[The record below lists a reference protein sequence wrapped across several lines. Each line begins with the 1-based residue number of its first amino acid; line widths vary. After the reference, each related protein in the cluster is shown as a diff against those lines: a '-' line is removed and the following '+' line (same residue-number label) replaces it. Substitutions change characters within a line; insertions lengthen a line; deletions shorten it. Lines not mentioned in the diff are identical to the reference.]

1 MTSSSGATVGTPS
14 NAGLIAGVVVAV
26 LLVITV
32 AIILIV
38 VLVFVLR
45 KRDIQ
50 CHFSLPRLKKISIPT
65 PKVNF
70 EPLRRLS
77 IRRSVR
83 RENLES
89 SVSTAHQNGGSTTGE
104 ETPLK
109 KKLTKADIEW
119 QLPHID
125 NIAYDDMSTVAE
137 TALIYSEVNKP
148 QQMKAPPIPQKN
160 FDLQEELADNDKTA
174 QHHYENEKAPP
185 IPPQNFDPQEE
196 MADNDQSKAAQHH
209 YENKGFAAAQL
220 QERRMTNAS
229 SPKLA
234 KKKLTGSKSEG
245 LDSNPIYEPTKEEME
260 SKEGII
266 GTVEAPIYAQP
277 SFPNQRSITPGSIG
291 SSSDPIYSEAIHPEL
306 FSQGPEAPHESMLTP
321 VAPVYAEPHNVTLK
335 KTQPPLKLPAYK
347 IKELRPL
354 GVGQFGEVMLA
365 ETVGLS
371 LRDLKLDKN
380 NNKRS
385 IRIKVAVKKLRPQAG
400 SQVRE
405 NFEKEIKFMSKLKDD
420 NIVRLLAVSKD
431 DPPFIVMEYMENGDL
446 HQFLQDYEPSYS
458 DDILQA
464 NQLPVSILL
473 YMAVQIASG
482 MRYLA
487 SLRYVH
493 RDLATRNCLVG
504 QNFVVKISDFGMS
517 RSLYESSYYRVKGRA
532 MLPIRWM
539 ASESFYGR
547 FSEKTDVWS
556 YGVTMWEIFT
566 LAKHQPYEEIDD
578 QEMIQ
583 DAIRGLGRRL
593 LEKPKCCPMEV
604 YEVMLRCWEY
614 APDDRAN
621 FEEIFNTLAAIHQS
635 L

>member
-1 MTSSSGATVGTPS
+1 MSNNNNSGSSSPESSSSETGV
-14 NAGLIAGVVVAV
+14 IAGVIIGVILVIIITIVLVV
-26 LLVITV
+26 LLIY
-32 AIILIV
+32 II
-38 VLVFVLR
+38 R
-45 KRDIQ
+45 TRDIH
-50 CHFSLPRLKKISIPT
+50 CRLPRPKAVSIHVPT
-65 PKVNF
+65 PKVNL

-83 RENLES
+83 KENLES
-89 SVSTAHQNGGSTTGE
+89 SSVSKAHQNGGSIEGSDGSPT
-104 ETPLK
+104 K
-109 KKLTKADIEW
+109 RRYTKADIEW
-119 QLPHID
+119 QLPHVD
-125 NIAYDDMSTVAE
+125 NTTSEVEMG
-137 TALIYSEVNKP
+137 LIYSEVSKP
-148 QQMKAPPIPQKN
+148 
-160 FDLQEELADNDKTA
+160 
-174 QHHYENEKAPP
+174 NEKQGEEEAPP
-185 IPPQNFDPQEE
+185 IPPQNFDPHEAMHYDTVE
-196 MADNDQSKAAQHH
+196 DESKMTVDNSH
-209 YENKGFAAAQL
+209 YENEGFARAQ
-220 QERRMTNAS
+220 RRLTNAS

-234 KKKLTGSKSEG
+234 KKKVTASESESLDTNPLYQRTEEAKESYNGGS
-245 LDSNPIYEPTKEEME
+245 N
-260 SKEGII
+260 
-266 GTVEAPIYAQP
+266 GTVEAPIYAE
-277 SFPNQRSITPGSIG
+277 PNLPDRKSVESNISE
-291 SSSDPIYSEAIHPEL
+291 PIYSEAIHPEL
-306 FSQGPEAPHESMLTP
+306 FSQGPEAPQESTLTP
-321 VAPVYAEPHNVTLK
+321 VAPMYAEPHTLSLK
-335 KTQPPLKLPAYK
+335 RNQSPLKIPAFK

-365 ETVGLS
+365 ETIGLS
-371 LRDLKLDKN
+371 LRDLKIDKT

-400 SQVRE
+400 NQVRE
-405 NFEKEIKFMSKLKDD
+405 NFEKEINFMSKLKDD

-446 HQFLQDYEPSYS
+446 HQFLQEYEPSYS
-458 DDILQA
+458 DDILQV

-556 YGVTMWEIFT
+556 YGVTIWEIFT

-578 QEMIQ
+578 QEVIQ

-593 LEKPKCCPMEV
+593 LEKPKFCPMEV
-604 YEVMLRCWEY
+604 YQVMLRCWEY

-621 FEEIFNTLAAIHQS
+621 FEEVFNTLAAIHQS

>member
-1 MTSSSGATVGTPS
+1 MTNSTSTGGGSGPGARSSGQNGQ
-14 NAGLIAGVVVAV
+14 AGIIAGVVIGVILVIVVSIVLVV
-26 LLVITV
+26 LLIY
-32 AIILIV
+32 IV
-38 VLVFVLR
+38 R
-45 KRDIQ
+45 SRDI
-50 CHFSLPRLKKISIPT
+50 HFSLPRPKAVSIPT
-65 PKVNF
+65 PKVNL

-83 RENLES
+83 KENLES
-89 SVSTAHQNGGSTTGE
+89 SVSKAHQNGGSTTGE
-104 ETPLK
+104 ESSQK
-109 KKLTKADIEW
+109 KRLTKADIEW

-125 NIAYDDMSTVAE
+125 NLDEVPTEAE
-137 TALIYSEVNKP
+137 TALIYSEVSKP
-148 QQMKAPPIPQKN
+148 K
-160 FDLQEELADNDKTA
+160 QEE
-174 QHHYENEKAPP
+174 EAPP
-185 IPPQNFDPQEE
+185 IPPQNFDPQEA
-196 MADNDQSKAAQHH
+196 MTGDNQSKAADHHH
-209 YENKGFAAAQL
+209 YENEGFTKAQ
-220 QERRMTNAS
+220 RRLTNTS

-234 KKKLTGSKSEG
+234 KKKLTASESEG
-245 LDSNPIYEPTKEEME
+245 LDTNPLYEPAKEAQG
-260 SKEGII
+260 SYKEGSN
-266 GTVEAPIYAQP
+266 GTSDGPIYAQP
-277 SFPNQRSITPGSIG
+277 NLPDRKSVASNLE
-291 SSSDPIYSEAIHPEL
+291 PIYSEAIHPEL
-306 FSQGPEAPHESMLTP
+306 FSQGPEAPQESTLTP
-321 VAPVYAEPHNVTLK
+321 VAPMYAELQNLSLRR
-335 KTQPPLKLPAYK
+335 TQPPLKIPAFK

-371 LRDLKLDKN
+371 LRDLKLDKT

-400 SQVRE
+400 NQVRE
-405 NFEKEIKFMSKLKDD
+405 NFEKEINFMSKLKDD

-446 HQFLQDYEPSYS
+446 HQFLQEYEPSYS

-578 QEMIQ
+578 QEVIQ

-593 LEKPKCCPMEV
+593 LEKPKFCPMEV
-604 YEVMLRCWEY
+604 YKVMLRCWEY

-621 FEEIFNTLAAIHQS
+621 FEEVFNTLAAIHQS

>member
-1 MTSSSGATVGTPS
+1 MILFFIVAGTGMTNSSSAASDDGPS
-14 NAGLIAGVVVAV
+14 SQAGLIAGVVIAV
-26 LLVITV
+26 LLIISVTVI
-32 AIILIV
+32 LV
-38 VLVFVLR
+38 VLLIYVIR
-45 KRDIQ
+45 TRDI
-50 CHFSLPRLKKISIPT
+50 HFSLPRPKRISISIPT
-65 PKVNF
+65 PKVSVPTPKVNL

-77 IRRSVR
+77 IRQSVQK
-83 RENLES
+83 ENLES
-89 SVSTAHQNGGSTTGE
+89 SVNKAHQNGGSTTGE
-104 ETPLK
+104 EIPLK
-109 KKLTKADIEW
+109 RRLTKADIEW
-119 QLPHID
+119 QLPHVD
-125 NIAYDDMSTVAE
+125 NNGDVPTEAE
-137 TALIYSEVNKP
+137 TGLIYSEISKP
-148 QQMKAPPIPQKN
+148 K
-160 FDLQEELADNDKTA
+160 EE
-174 QHHYENEKAPP
+174 EAPP
-185 IPPQNFDPQEE
+185 IPPQNFDPQEAMANDDE
-196 MADNDQSKAAQHH
+196 SKMADNH
-209 YENKGFAAAQL
+209 YENEGFTRAQM
-220 QERRMTNAS
+220 QENRMTSTS
-229 SPKLA
+229 SPKLT
-234 KKKLTGSKSEG
+234 KNKLTESKSEG
-245 LDSNPIYEPTKEEME
+245 LDTNPIYEPTKEAQE
-260 SKEGII
+260 STEGSN
-266 GTVEAPIYAQP
+266 GALEAPIYAQP
-277 SFPNQRSITPGSIG
+277 NLPDRRSVASN
-291 SSSDPIYSEAIHPEL
+291 SEPIYSEAIHPEL
-306 FSQGPEAPHESMLTP
+306 FSQGPEAPQESTLTP
-321 VAPVYAEPHNVTLK
+321 VTPMYAEPHNLSLRR
-335 KTQPPLKLPAYK
+335 TQPPLKIPAYK

-371 LRDLKLDKN
+371 LRDLKLDKT

-405 NFEKEIKFMSKLKDD
+405 NFEKEIQFMSKLKDD
-420 NIVRLLAVSKD
+420 NIVRLLAISKD

-473 YMAVQIASG
+473 YVAVQIASG

-578 QEMIQ
+578 QEVIQ

-593 LEKPKCCPMEV
+593 LEKPKFCPMEV
-604 YEVMLRCWEY
+604 YKVMLRCWEY

-621 FEEIFNTLAAIHQS
+621 FEEVFNTLAAIHQS

>member
-1 MTSSSGATVGTPS
+1 MTNAVVDPDTASSST
-14 NAGLIAGVVVAV
+14 AGIIAGVVIALILLITIAIV
-26 LLVITV
+26 LVL
-32 AIILIV
+32 ILI
-38 VLVFVLR
+38 FFIR
-45 KRDIQ
+45 SREI
-50 CHFSLPRLKKISIPT
+50 HFSLPRPRKFSMPT
-65 PKVNF
+65 RRMSL

-89 SVSTAHQNGGSTTGE
+89 SMNNTHQNGGGGVSTE
-104 ETPLK
+104 EGTPLK
-109 KKLTKADIEW
+109 RRLTKADIEW
-119 QLPHID
+119 QLPHVD
-125 NIAYDDMSTVAE
+125 NNGEPAVLESELA
-137 TALIYSEVNKP
+137 IYSEINKP
-148 QQMKAPPIPQKN
+148 V
-160 FDLQEELADNDKTA
+160 E
-174 QHHYENEKAPP
+174 EKAPP
-185 IPPQNFDPQEE
+185 VPPQNFDPQEE
-196 MADNDQSKAAQHH
+196 MPDNDQNKTNHHH
-209 YENKGFAAAQL
+209 YENEGFAATQVQA
-220 QERRMTNAS
+220 ERRMTNSS

-234 KKKLTGSKSEG
+234 KMNVAESELESRD
-245 LDSNPIYEPTKEEME
+245 LDPNPIYEPTEDEKE
-260 SKEGII
+260 SKKENNGMLEPP
-266 GTVEAPIYAQP
+266 VYAQP
-277 SFPNQRSITPGSIG
+277 NFPDRRSFTPGSVA
-291 SSSDPIYSEAIHPEL
+291 SNSEPIYSEAIHPDL
-306 FSQGPEAPHESMLTP
+306 FSQGPEAPQESNLTP
-321 VAPVYAEPHNVTLK
+321 VTPLYAEPHNLTLK
-335 KTQPPLKLPAYK
+335 KIEAPIKVPAFK
-347 IKELRPL
+347 IKELRLL

-371 LRDLKLDKN
+371 LRDLKLDKT

-385 IRIKVAVKKLRPQAG
+385 IRIKVAVKKLRPQAQ

-405 NFEKEIKFMSKLKDD
+405 NFDKEIKFMSKLKDD

-446 HQFLQDYEPSYS
+446 HQFLEDYEPSYS
-458 DDILQA
+458 DNILQA

-578 QEMIQ
+578 QEVIQ
-583 DAIRGLGRRL
+583 DAIRGLSRRL
-593 LEKPKCCPMEV
+593 LEKPEFCPMEV